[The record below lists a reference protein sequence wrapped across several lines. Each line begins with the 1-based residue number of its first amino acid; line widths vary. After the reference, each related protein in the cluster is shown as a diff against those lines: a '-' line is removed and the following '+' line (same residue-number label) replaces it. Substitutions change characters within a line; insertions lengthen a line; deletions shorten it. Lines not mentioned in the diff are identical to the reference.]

1 MQNLNAVL
9 RAIPAPDADAMA
21 RAQQHIDGLLKPP
34 GSLGRL
40 EALAVQLAGMPG
52 LGGQPQVAKKA
63 LLVMCADHGVWDEGV
78 AISPKAVT
86 AIQAA
91 NMTRGTTGVCVLAAQ
106 AGAKVHVIDV
116 GIDSEP
122 LPGVVNMRVARGC
135 GNIAR
140 GPAMSREQGQELLLE
155 VMRYTRALAQE
166 GVTLFG
172 VGELGMANTTPAAA
186 IVSVLTGS
194 DAQEVVGIGANLP
207 LAKVGNKVEVVRRA
221 IAVNQ
226 PDPNDGLDV
235 LSKVGG
241 FDLLGMTG
249 VMLGAA
255 SCGLPVVLDGFLSYA
270 AALAACQIAPE
281 VKPYLIPSH
290 YSAEKGARIALA
302 HLGLE
307 PYLNMG
313 MRLGEGSGAALAM
326 ALTSA
331 LSPVPVAG
339 YSIAFIAACGGG
351 VSWLLVMTAG
361 GGFRHTQDRNKLI
374 LAGIA
379 FSAFCMALTRI
390 TLLLTEDHAYGI
402 FYWLAGGVSHVRWQE
417 FWQLF
422 PMVAVA
428 LPVVLLLANQLNLL
442 NVSDSTARTLGVNLP
457 KLRLIINIL
466 VLLLVG
472 ACVSAACVIVLKA
485 LAKKKSSDAKAD
497 DELDLDFEIN

>member
-1 MQNLNAVL
+1 MLTLVTGGARSGKSRHAEALIADAPQVLYIATSQIFDDEMAARIQHHRDGRPAHWRTAERWQQLDELITPAIAPAEAILLECITTMVTNLLFAL
-9 RAIPAPDADAMA
+9 GGDSDPDGWDYAAMERAIDDEIGVLIAACQRCPAHVVLVTNEVGMGIVPENRLARHFRDIAGRVNPRAMA

-186 IVSVLTGS
+186 MVSVLTGS

-326 ALTSA
+326 
-331 LSPVPVAG
+331 PIVE
-339 YSIAFIAACGGG
+339 AACAMYHRMG
-351 VSWLLVMTAG
+351 M
-361 GGFRHTQDRNKLI
+361 
-374 LAGIA
+374 LAASNI
-379 FSAFCMALTRI
+379 
-390 TLLLTEDHAYGI
+390 
-402 FYWLAGGVSHVRWQE
+402 V
-417 FWQLF
+417 
-422 PMVAVA
+422 
-428 LPVVLLLANQLNLL
+428 
-442 NVSDSTARTLGVNLP
+442 LP
-457 KLRLIINIL
+457 K
-466 VLLLVG
+466 G
-472 ACVSAACVIVLKA
+472 
-485 LAKKKSSDAKAD
+485 
-497 DELDLDFEIN
+497 